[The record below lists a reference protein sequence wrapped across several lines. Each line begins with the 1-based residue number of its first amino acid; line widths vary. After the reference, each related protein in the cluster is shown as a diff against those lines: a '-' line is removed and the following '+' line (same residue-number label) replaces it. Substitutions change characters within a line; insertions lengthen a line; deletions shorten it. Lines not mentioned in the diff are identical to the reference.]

1 MINLKTLT
9 MQLIDADP
17 DGIKICRLA
26 GSTLVTVVIPRSLLS
41 TAKTLPDI
49 PARGVYYLLDDN
61 KGRLRQVYVG
71 QTVQGIGRLDG
82 HNSKKSWW
90 NKAVMFLAPDNEFS
104 MDVVS
109 GLEAMAIQYVKDH
122 GAYEVDNGV
131 DPKPYVSPYNESFIN
146 SLHEDILFRMA
157 VLGFDLDAV
166 GDEKK
171 GADAQA
177 VFHTVKRGVKG
188 LGRYDAEEGMFEV
201 LTGSQICV
209 DVLPGSKK
217 RPNNKIIALRNQLKE
232 SAALV
237 RKDGVWVLNE
247 NVSFTSPSTA
257 AVFVLGGSQNGWAEW
272 IDPQG
277 RTLSYVYR
285 GEASDVQG

>member
-17 DGIKICRLA
+17 EGIKICHLA

-61 KGRLRQVYVG
+61 KGRLRRVYVG

-166 GDEKK
+166 GDGKK

-177 VFHTVKRGVKG
+177 VFHTAKRGVKG
-188 LGRYDAEEGMFEV
+188 LGCYDAEEGVFEV
-201 LTGSQICV
+201 LAGSQICA

-217 RPNNKIIALRNQLKE
+217 RPNNKIIALRNQLE
-232 SAALV
+232 ERAALV
-237 RKDGVWVLNE
+237 REDGIWVLKE
-247 NVSFTSPSTA
+247 KVSFTSPSTA

-272 IDPQG
+272 IDSQG

-285 GEASDVQG
+285 GEASGVQD